1 MTSTKNPP
9 VKKQLSSSGSH
20 TISLCLFSLC
30 AAISTWFADA
40 DPAANPEQLNPTQL
54 QAYLLMGGAGIA
66 QAQAVPAADQTTLLK
81 RCWIINKQGRWESAK
96 VSAGELPTIGT
107 DTQSWSGPALDF
119 AQEMLKQKPKV
130 QIGLIF
136 NAQPDTNIEDCCGI
150 KTPAYRFS
158 RKYSRIAIKQG
169 TLKGMLWQG
178 SGAISPLFTD
188 LDHLENLI
196 SNIRTDLRLLELP
209 FVAGETLGKKSANTQ
224 LHALTQDVHATAVAP
239 TGSGGAGYAK
249 AMLQLEKEW
258 PDNLP
263 TPKPTVPVIDPHIH
277 AMAAKPGG
285 LDIVAEWMK
294 RNDVERCITSPLG
307 QSRATTLEERKIMLE
322 NHRKYRG
329 KIDRFCLIK
338 PDEVATLEEAVKI
351 LKQEKTE
358 GAVGFGEHYGHDL
371 MFDDPKNVLLYQA
384 CGKVGLPVMFH
395 IDASKNMVKQGMRRV
410 ERVLEICPDTKIIAH
425 AYWWLHLPNGT
436 CERMLSK
443 YPNLY
448 ADVSGTRMV
457 SVLNRDRNYS
467 RKLLTQYQDRIL
479 FATDAGWWSFSKPI
493 KERELQFEL
502 FERLGLRGEIKE
514 KIYRKNAMTLFGWKP
529 QIESPKE

>member
-1 MTSTKNPP
+1 M
-9 VKKQLSSSGSH
+9 SSSQNPTAKKRIFSSGHSV
-20 TISLCLFSLC
+20 SLCILFLFV
-30 AAISTWFADA
+30 AIFTCFA
-40 DPAANPEQLNPTQL
+40 PAGSEPTTEQSKPMRLE
-54 QAYLLMGGAGIA
+54 AYLLMGGAGIA
-66 QAQAVPAADQTTLLK
+66 QAQGVQAADQTTLLK
-81 RCWIINKQGRWESAK
+81 RCWIMNKQGKWEAAK
-96 VSAGELPTIGT
+96 VSAGEVATIGT
-107 DTQSWSGPALDF
+107 NTQSWSGPALDF
-119 AQEMLKQKPKV
+119 AKEMLKQKPKV

-136 NAQPDTNIEDCCGI
+136 NAQPDTNIEDCCGM
-150 KTPAYRFS
+150 KTPAYRFG
-158 RKYSRIAIKQG
+158 RKHSRIAMKQG
-169 TLKGMLWQG
+169 TLKGMLWHG

-196 SNIRTDLRLLELP
+196 SNMRTDLRLLELP
-209 FVAGETLGKKSANTQ
+209 FVAGETPGKKSANTQ
-224 LHALTQDVHATAVAP
+224 LRALSQDVHATAVAAAE
-239 TGSGGAGYAK
+239 SGGMGYAK
-249 AMLQLEKEW
+249 AMLKLEKEW

-263 TPKPTVPVIDPHIH
+263 TPKPTIPVIDPHIH

-285 LDIVAEWMK
+285 LDAVAEWMK
-294 RNDVERCITSPLG
+294 RNAVERCITSPLG
-307 QSRATTLEERKIMLE
+307 QSRATTPEEREIMLA

-338 PDEVATLEEAVKI
+338 PDEVTTLEEAVKI
-351 LKQEKTE
+351 LMKEKSE

-371 MFDDPKNVLLYQA
+371 MFDDPKNVLLYKA

-436 CERMLSK
+436 CDRMLSK

-457 SVLNRDRNYS
+457 SVLNRDRNYT
-467 RKLLTQYQDRIL
+467 RKFLTQHQDRIL
-479 FATDAGWWSFSKPI
+479 FATDAGWWSFEKPL

-502 FERLGLRGEIKE
+502 FERLGLSDDIKE
-514 KIYRKNAMTLFGWKP
+514 KIYRKNAMQLFGWK
-529 QIESPKE
+529 